1 MNRSQK
7 MNALMYQLL
16 FEKKMDNFSVVEI
29 RDALLSL
36 KGVEQD
42 PQEGRKFIYRQILL
56 LEKKGWLSSEGEG
69 KKKKYFQTKLLKS
82 LDIISREGSSSKILT
97 SQSSTSARDRDRD
110 SVLMIERGEYQGELE
125 IILGEIEE
133 YQSLIQ
139 RFPELSSQIKPLL
152 KLARERSALLLG
164 KINVLTN
171 VLMSLSERSGRC

>member
-82 LDIISREGSSSKILT
+82 LDIISRECSSSKILI
-97 SQSSTSARDRDRD
+97 SQSSTSVRDRY